1 MAVEINVEVE
11 ETPELDLELEILQFV
26 GIADHNQLKNRD
38 LENQHPIGAIEG
50 LNEKLKGLDKEIET
64 TKEVVTEHGESILGH
79 DKLLEEHGTSLEE
92 LIKFKSNIAT
102 AETVK
107 EVLQNG

>member
-1 MAVEINVEVE
+1 MAVKINVELE

-26 GIADHNQLKNRD
+26 GIADHNQLKNRE

-50 LNEKLKGLDKEIET
+50 LEEKLEGLDKGIDTINET
-64 TKEVVTEHGESILGH
+64 VTKHGESIVGH
-79 DKLLEEHGTSLEE
+79 GKLLEEHRASLEE
-92 LIKFKSNIAT
+92 LMKFKRNIAT
-102 AETVK
+102 ADTVK